1 MEIENSA
8 ISHTFENVSILCGAV
23 KFFCDC
29 FDWTKISKIVV
40 LIRYSPP
47 NIDSRQTYY
56 QMVPI
61 LNSILLVTFMF
72 ALLLTVDSNET

>member
-8 ISHTFENVSILCGAV
+8 ISHTFENVSILRGAV

-47 NIDSRQTYY
+47 NTIYLVIDSKQTYY
-56 QMVPI
+56 QMVY
-61 LNSILLVTFMF
+61 
-72 ALLLTVDSNET
+72 